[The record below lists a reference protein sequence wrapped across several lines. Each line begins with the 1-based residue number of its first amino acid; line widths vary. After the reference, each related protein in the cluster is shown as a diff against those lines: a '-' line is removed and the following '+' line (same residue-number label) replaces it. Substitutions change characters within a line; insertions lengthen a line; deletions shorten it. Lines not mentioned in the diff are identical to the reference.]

1 MDSFHPHSN
10 PKMSPIDQMRNLSPQ
25 VLRDVS
31 KITDSE
37 FEPMLA
43 GSKATGTVWGKSKG
57 GGEGGGGDWGGLG
70 DPAFSP

>member
-1 MDSFHPHSN
+1 M
-10 PKMSPIDQMRNLSPQ
+10 
-25 VLRDVS
+25 LRDVS

-37 FEPMLA
+37 FEPTLA

-70 DPAFSP
+70 DLGAVLVQVKVFCSNEEEGWRLEI